1 MDIDITQYLRNPF
14 IDLTKNHVRLLS
26 STHPKKVSQYK
37 KVLTEY
43 ISSRNANDK
52 AIAIQNK
59 INNKSLNESNMKE
72 INNIDITITKGALFS
87 EK

>member
-1 MDIDITQYLRNPF
+1 
-14 IDLTKNHVRLLS
+14 
-26 STHPKKVSQYK
+26 VSQYK
-37 KVLTEY
+37 KVLIEY

-59 INNKSLNESNMKE
+59 INNKILNESDMKE
-72 INNIDITITKGALFS
+72 INNIDFTITKDALFS